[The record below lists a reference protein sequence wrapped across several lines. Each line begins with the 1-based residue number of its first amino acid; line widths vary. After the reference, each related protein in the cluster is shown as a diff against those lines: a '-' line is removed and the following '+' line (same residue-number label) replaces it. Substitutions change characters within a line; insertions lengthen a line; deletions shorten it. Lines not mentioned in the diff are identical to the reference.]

1 MLWFLMASLTGGR
14 YKMLQGYKGAG
25 SNHLMTCEIKSWKGK
40 HQVSSVDDNTLFTN
54 AFLGYVLD

>member
-1 MLWFLMASLTGGR
+1 MASLTSGR
-14 YKMLQGYKGAG
+14 YMMLQGYKGAV
-25 SNHLMTCEIKSWKGK
+25 SNHLMTCEIKLWKGK